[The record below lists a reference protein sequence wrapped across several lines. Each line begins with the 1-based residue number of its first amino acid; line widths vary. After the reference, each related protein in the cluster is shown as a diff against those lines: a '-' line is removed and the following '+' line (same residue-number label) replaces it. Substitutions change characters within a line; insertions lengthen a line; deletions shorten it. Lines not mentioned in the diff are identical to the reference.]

1 MIERYFPLHE
11 YEARWQR
18 VDEAM
23 RRDSIDMALVWSRSA
38 GTYDR
43 CADLL
48 YLTNF
53 YGNQPG
59 QGRRGPAGFAAA
71 VLRVGEK
78 PELFADV
85 SDPRPELIS
94 TDRIHAC
101 GNTFEEVARH
111 LATLGH
117 RKVALVGTDLIP
129 MKYWQVLQAEAP
141 NIQWTVHDELV
152 RTVRLVKSSRELD
165 AFRTAGQTVTAAL
178 EAAMSAFREGRSESE
193 AAGEA
198 ARIVYQRGGHIHMMP
213 ISHGPY
219 LEHVASDPLV
229 GFSQECPSPGD
240 LVRAWVTGPMFQG
253 YWLGPGRTVVS
264 GGRPSS
270 AQRKLLEDNAAVVSE
285 IAAAIRAGATV
296 RTLVAT
302 GDRARAA
309 LGLELSALSREWPLY
324 GHGNGLFFEA
334 PTLSTRIG
342 NDADFAL
349 HENMVISIEVFVK
362 REGVGE
368 SGFEN
373 NFIVTRDGAELLS
386 PASPW

>member
-1 MIERYFPLHE
+1 MIGRYFPLEE
-11 YEARWQR
+11 YEARWRR
-18 VDEAM
+18 VDDAM
-23 RRDSIDMALVWSRSA
+23 RAESIDLAVVWSRSA

-71 VLRVGEK
+71 ILRVGEK

-101 GNTFEEVARH
+101 GNTFEDVARY

-129 MKYWQVLQAEAP
+129 MKYWQVLQAGAP
-141 NIQWTVHDELV
+141 DIEWQVHDELV
-152 RTVRLVKSSRELD
+152 RTVRLLKSSRELD

-178 EAAMSAFREGRSESE
+178 EAAMAALREGRSESE

-219 LEHVASDPLV
+219 LAHVASDPLA
-229 GFSQECPSPGD
+229 GFSQERPNAGD
-240 LVRAWVTGPMFQG
+240 FVRTWVTGPMFQG

-264 GGRPSS
+264 GGRATA
-270 AQRKLLEDNAAVVSE
+270 AQLKLLEDNAAVVSE
-285 IAAAIRAGATV
+285 IAAVIRPGATV
-296 RTLVAT
+296 RTLVET

-309 LGLELSALSREWPLY
+309 RGLELSALSREWPLY

-334 PTLSTRIG
+334 PTISTRVG
-342 NDADFAL
+342 NDAGFAL
-349 HENMVISIEVFVK
+349 RENMVISIEVFVQ
-362 REGVGE
+362 RAGVGE

-373 NFIVTRDGAELLS
+373 NFIVTGDGAELLS
-386 PASPW
+386 PAALC